1 MESCRRVPLC
11 KPARASSVKH
21 RRRLRLGAC
30 GLWYSASV
38 ALVVTDSREPYGG
51 ATDGA
56 AGEKNQH
63 RCRCRRGPGR
73 TWVFRRLDWCCGVER
88 EKEREASRAR
98 PAAAGAAGAWEG
110 LRAMIG
116 AGSVPSGWFG
126 ASGLPPGM
134 KFVRRTILT
143 GASQQTLVIADGLD
157 GETDLGYTVK
167 GLVVEGGSAGNPEI
181 YLRPNGITANQRR
194 QYLQGNVGVVAA
206 NEGATLGMAI
216 GSVGNGLVMHFN
228 VDFFAKSGFRRGT
241 NAQSQ
246 QETSATSTAL
256 NQFAGMWIDT
266 TTPVSSLVIAAEFA
280 LGLGAGSEFVVFKWV

>member
-1 MESCRRVPLC
+1 
-11 KPARASSVKH
+11 
-21 RRRLRLGAC
+21 
-30 GLWYSASV
+30 
-38 ALVVTDSREPYGG
+38 
-51 ATDGA
+51 
-56 AGEKNQH
+56 
-63 RCRCRRGPGR
+63 
-73 TWVFRRLDWCCGVER
+73 
-88 EKEREASRAR
+88 
-98 PAAAGAAGAWEG
+98 
-110 LRAMIG
+110 MIG